1 MIYKVSYVIIGGHR
15 RGAVI
20 NQEYAPEV
28 GAHVELGDQLC
39 EIVEVQELVP
49 PMGDFAYLHVT
60 CRPVMQV
67 PAAEQDKESGSQ

>member
-1 MIYKVSYVIIGGHR
+1 MIYKVSYVIIGGDR

-20 NQEYAPEV
+20 NQDHAPEI
-28 GAHVELGDQLC
+28 GAQVEIGDQLC

-60 CRPVMQV
+60 CRPIAQP
-67 PAAEQDKESGSQ
+67 PADRQDA